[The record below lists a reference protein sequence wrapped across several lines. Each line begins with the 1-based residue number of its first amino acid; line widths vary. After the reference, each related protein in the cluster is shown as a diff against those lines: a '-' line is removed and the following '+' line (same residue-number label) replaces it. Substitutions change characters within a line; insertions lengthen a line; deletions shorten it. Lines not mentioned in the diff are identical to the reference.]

1 MLAYTSAMLTNF
13 THALQ
18 QQAAAAAA
26 ARAAEEQKVA
36 ARPQRKPAP
45 RPVRSRPASPSS
57 DSEEFEYDSPYARYR
72 GVLSCHQK

>member
-1 MLAYTSAMLTNF
+1 MLTKF

-26 ARAAEEQKVA
+26 ARAAEEQQMV

-72 GVLSCHQK
+72 GALTFHHQ